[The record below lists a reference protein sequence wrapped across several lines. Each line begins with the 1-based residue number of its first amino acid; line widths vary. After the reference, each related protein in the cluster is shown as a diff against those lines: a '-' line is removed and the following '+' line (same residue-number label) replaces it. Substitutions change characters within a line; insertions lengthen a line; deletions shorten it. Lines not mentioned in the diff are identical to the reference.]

1 MEKGD
6 VVAIGV
12 LGEIIP
18 CLGQVMGVD
27 GESANAEFGAGVDRP
42 CCDGLM
48 KQRDQRLGQ
57 SVGERPQASAQTGA
71 EDECLMH
78 EMAMPPMFPAGKY
91 RS

>member
-1 MEKGD
+1 MEKCD
-6 VVAIGV
+6 LVADGV
-12 LGEIIP
+12 RGEIIP

-27 GESANAEFGAGVDRP
+27 GESPNAEFGAGVDRP
-42 CCDGLM
+42 CRDGLV
-48 KQRDQRLGQ
+48 KQRDQRLWQ
-57 SVGERPQASAQTGA
+57 AIGERPQASAQTGA